1 MGDALRSHS
10 EGNLSLFV
18 LKLHHDGFK
27 EGCCQFCFIMS
38 CVAVPLMFFFG
49 YLCKSNSPMIEL
61 KDEMKADAGSGCY
74 MAGLMYL
81 VTIFVS
87 YGIVNSKDESAS
99 AREIHI
105 ASDNNK

>member
-1 MGDALRSHS
+1 MGCFGLVKAAHPVLLRSQAKM
-10 EGNLSLFV
+10 GL
-18 LKLHHDGFK
+18 K

-87 YGIVNSKDESAS
+87 YGIVNAKDESTS

-105 ASDNNK
+105 ASDNNKAS